1 MSKSLMTHHHQWLI
15 IYDISSSM
23 VHHADGGPSSLAQHL
38 WLFIIDGA
46 SSLMRL
52 GSSLMSTS
60 LMKFHGQWCLIING
74 ISSMALHHRWFIIVD
89 EALSLMGPPYR
100 WGFLIGG
107 LSYVCVDIPM
117 YISIK
122 SNAAAAT
129 TELNKPRGPLI
140 KNDVTCNNHF
150 QITFPKWLYMPLLL
164 KVKDL

>member
-1 MSKSLMTHHHQWLI
+1 MGL
-15 IYDISSSM
+15 
-23 VHHADGGPSSLAQHL
+23 P
-38 WLFIIDGA
+38 
-46 SSLMRL
+46 
-52 GSSLMSTS
+52 SSLMSTS
-60 LMKFHGQWCLIING
+60 LMKFHGQRCLINNG
-74 ISSMALHHRWFIIVD
+74 ISSMALHHRWFIIID
-89 EALSLMGPPYR
+89 EALSLMAPPYR

-150 QITFPKWLYMPLLL
+150 QITFPK
-164 KVKDL
+164 